1 MSTRPAAI
9 QLHIEE
15 LILHGGDPADRH
27 RIGDAVQRELT
38 RLLAAGALP
47 PAIRAGG
54 DIPSL
59 DGGSRRLA
67 ASSNGTAI
75 GNQIARAVH
84 EGLGQ

>member
-1 MSTRPAAI
+1 MTTRPAAI

-15 LILHGGDPADRH
+15 LILHGGNPADRH

-38 RLLAAGALP
+38 RLLAEGAVPPSILAAGE
-47 PAIRAGG
+47 IS
-54 DIPSL
+54 SL
-59 DGGSRRLA
+59 DGGSRRVA
-67 ASSNGTAI
+67 VSSSGTVI